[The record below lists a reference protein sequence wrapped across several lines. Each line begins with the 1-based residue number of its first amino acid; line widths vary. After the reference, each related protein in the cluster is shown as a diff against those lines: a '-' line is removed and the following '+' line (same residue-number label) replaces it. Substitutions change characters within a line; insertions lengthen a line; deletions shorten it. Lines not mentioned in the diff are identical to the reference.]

1 MNKILKKILCFCWL
15 IPLLV
20 FSSGCSTATVN
31 SMGVTPIYKI
41 GILVPAVEHGW
52 VAGIPYYAEQ
62 RCKELN
68 NEIEYKILKSA
79 NSEEMALQLNE
90 LTAWG
95 CDAIVAFP
103 QWKGLEPAI
112 QSVVSQGAV
121 VVNCDIEMNVDGV
134 YTVVG
139 DNKGMGSQS
148 AQYIVNKIG
157 SKGRVVMVDSTT
169 DIPDLSERKEAFLE
183 KIKQIAPEI
192 KIITCQSNFTR
203 EDAENAFAQILDSH
217 VKIDAVYSMDDET
230 SIGVLQAI
238 KKAKR
243 SDIKVVTGGGGS
255 QEYLKLMSKNKKIW
269 VQSALYSPSVARD
282 AVDMAL
288 SAVKGQHIK
297 SSLVIPT
304 SIIDRSNCKD
314 WQDENSPY

>member
-1 MNKILKKILCFCWL
+1 MNKILKKIICFVGL

-20 FSSGCSTATVN
+20 CSSGCSTATVS

-52 VAGIPYYAEQ
+52 VAGISYYAEQ

-68 NEIEYKILKSA
+68 NEIEYKIVKA
-79 NSEEMALQLNE
+79 ADSEEMASQLNE

-103 QWKGLEPAI
+103 QWKGLEPAF
-112 QSVVSQGAV
+112 QSVISQGAI
-121 VVNCDIEMNVDGV
+121 VVNCDIQMDVDGI
-134 YTVVG
+134 YTVAG

-157 SKGRVVMVDSTT
+157 EKGRVVLVDATA
-169 DIPDLSERKEAFLE
+169 DIPDISERKQAFSE

-192 KIITCQSNFTR
+192 KIITCQTNFTR
-203 EDAENAFAQILDSH
+203 QDAENAFAQMLDSH

-255 QEYLKLMSKNKKIW
+255 QEYLKLMGKNKKIW
-269 VQSALYSPSVARD
+269 IQSALYSPSIARD

-288 SAVKGQHIK
+288 AAAKGQHLK
-297 SSLVIPT
+297 SPLVIPT

-314 WQDENSPY
+314 WRDQNSPY